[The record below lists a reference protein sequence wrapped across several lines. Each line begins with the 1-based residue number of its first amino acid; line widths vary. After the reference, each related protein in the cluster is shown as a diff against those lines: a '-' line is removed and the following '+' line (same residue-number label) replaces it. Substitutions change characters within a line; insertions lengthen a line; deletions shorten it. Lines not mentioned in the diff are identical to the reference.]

1 MAKKYGMIHDENLCI
16 GCQACN
22 IACRSENDI
31 PESVYRLQVWVNGPK
46 KLADGNMVF
55 EYHRQSCVHCDDTPC
70 VKVCPTKA
78 SFVDEDGIA
87 LVNVDLCVGCLYCNA
102 ACPYDA
108 RYVHPEHKA
117 PDKCT
122 FCKESRLGRGEE
134 PACVVVCPTD
144 ALVFGDINDP
154 KSKISKVLSQRVTYR
169 QKAHLG
175 TEPKMFIVPNKKGGV
190 QS

>member
-22 IACRSENDI
+22 VACRSENDI
-31 PESVYRLQVWVNGPK
+31 PQSVYRLQVWVEGPK
-46 KLADGNMVF
+46 EMRDGSF
-55 EYHRQSCVHCDDTPC
+55 TFGYHRQSCVHCESTPC
-70 VKVCPTKA
+70 VTVCPTGA
-78 SFVDEDGIA
+78 SFIDENGIS
-87 LVNVDLCVGCLYCNA
+87 LVNTDICVGCLYCNA

-108 RYVHPEHKA
+108 RYVNPQTNA

-134 PACVVVCPTD
+134 PACVAVCPTS

-154 KSKISKVLSQRVTYR
+154 RSEISKTLSNRPTYR
-169 QKAHLG
+169 QKTHLG
-175 TEPKMFIVPNKKGGV
+175 TGPKMFIVPNKKGGI

>member
-16 GCQACN
+16 GCQACS

-31 PESVYRLQVWVNGPK
+31 PESVYRLQVRVLGPK
-46 KLADGNMVF
+46 KLPDGNMIF
-55 EYHRQSCVHCDDTPC
+55 EFHRQSCVHCENTPC
-70 VKVCPTKA
+70 VTVCPTGA
-78 SFVDEDGIA
+78 SFVDENGIS
-87 LVNVDLCVGCLYCNA
+87 LVNTDICVGCLYCNA

-108 RYVHPEHKA
+108 RFVNPLKHA

-134 PACVVVCPTD
+134 PACVSVCPTE
-144 ALVFGDINDP
+144 AIVFGDINDP
-154 KSKISKVLSQRVTYR
+154 TSKISKVLSQRPTYH
-169 QKAHLG
+169 QKADLG
-175 TEPKMFIVPNKKGGV
+175 TEPKMFIVPNKKGGI